1 MPIPLIAAAGL
12 MAAGTGASL
21 YGQSK
26 KDKATKK
33 ALAKYRHA
41 QAIKAAADR
50 EAWVGE
56 GNFYAGEATDRQ
68 NGIGG
73 YIRDLELGEQPG
85 TDDGFQTRQTGMMTD
100 LGAATADVG
109 GDPMYSGAPAMQ
121 AQAMQDT
128 RTGADNASM
137 ARAMLT
143 DYTDR
148 QIDERQKGAATRMSL
163 ADLLRN
169 SRGKSMAQ
177 RFQLARALREL
188 DWQHQTRGLQN
199 NLDNAGRKGA
209 TMQMLGGL
217 ATSLGSMGMGYGG
230 GAAAGL
236 ATGAANNNGNQFNPM
251 MDPAD
256 PGRI

>member
-1 MPIPLIAAAGL
+1 MPIPLMLAAGL

-21 YGQSK
+21 YGQSQ

-50 EAWVGE
+50 EALIGE
-56 GNFYAGEATDRQ
+56 SNFYAGEATDRQ
-68 NGIGG
+68 NGVGE

-100 LGAATADVG
+100 LGAATAVVG
-109 GDPMYSGAPAMQ
+109 GDPVYSGVPAMQ

-128 RTGADNASM
+128 RTGADNASA

-163 ADLLRN
+163 ADLLRG

-199 NLDNAGRKGA
+199 NLDRAGRKGA

-230 GAAAGL
+230 GGASTLSQGFGASDGSAAL
-236 ATGAANNNGNQFNPM
+236 Q
-251 MDPAD
+251 
-256 PGRI
+256 PGQMIA

>member
-1 MPIPLIAAAGL
+1 MAAAGL

-21 YGQSK
+21 FGQSQ

-33 ALAKYRHA
+33 ALAEYRRA

-50 EAWVGE
+50 EAWIGE

-68 NGIGG
+68 NGVGG
-73 YIRDLELGEQPG
+73 YIRDLELAEQPG

-100 LGAATADVG
+100 LSNATADADG
-109 GDPMYSGAPAMQ
+109 NMMYEGAPASQ

-128 RTGADNASM
+128 RTGADNASA

-163 ADLLRN
+163 ADLLRG

-199 NLDNAGRKGA
+199 NLDRAGRKGA

-230 GAAAGL
+230 
-236 ATGAANNNGNQFNPM
+236 ANSGGGSVTASGGDGMPM
-251 MDPAD
+251 MDPQD
-256 PGRI
+256 PGRW